1 MATRCSCHEQV
12 DGCLLAALSRLEF
25 KRLGR
30 RLFHF
35 DDFESD
41 FFKTATSR
49 PPVRTATGT
58 LWNRNFLQPKLSQLT
73 DLLPIRPALPNADS
87 HGKVCSCGSG
97 SIRSGRRLR
106 GEVFAGG
113 AKVHHDH
120 DHQQAETGHIRQRA
134 SSHAAHRRH
143 GQARYGSSV
152 SGRAFFVNCAG
163 G

>member
-1 MATRCSCHEQV
+1 MQLPR
-12 DGCLLAALSRLEF
+12 
-25 KRLGR
+25 
-30 RLFHF
+30 
-35 DDFESD
+35 
-41 FFKTATSR
+41 TSR
-49 PPVRTATGT
+49 WLPRCRSLKFGVPSSWKAVFILMILSDVLQDTAQEPAPVRTATGT

-97 SIRSGRRLR
+97 IIRSGRRLC
-106 GEVFAGG
+106 GQVFAGG

-120 DHQQAETGHIRQRA
+120 AHQQAKTGHIRQRA

-152 SGRAFFVNCAG
+152 SGKLCPVGCTDG
-163 G
+163 